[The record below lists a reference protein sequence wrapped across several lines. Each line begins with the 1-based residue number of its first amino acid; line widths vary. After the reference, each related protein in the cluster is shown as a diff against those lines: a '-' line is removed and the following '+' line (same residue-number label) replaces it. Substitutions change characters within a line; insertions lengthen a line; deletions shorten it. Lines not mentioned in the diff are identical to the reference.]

1 VAGRPRLLHCREYPL
16 MFDRDDNAYILRSCR
31 DRLWE
36 GEDQKYILFSR
47 TTITSRTC
55 LYTPCAPQMRSCLS
69 T

>member
-1 VAGRPRLLHCREYPL
+1 VAGRPRLLHRRGYLL

-31 DRLWE
+31 DRLW
-36 GEDQKYILFSR
+36 GEHQKYILFSR

-55 LYTPCAPQMRSCLS
+55 LNTPRAPQMRSCLS